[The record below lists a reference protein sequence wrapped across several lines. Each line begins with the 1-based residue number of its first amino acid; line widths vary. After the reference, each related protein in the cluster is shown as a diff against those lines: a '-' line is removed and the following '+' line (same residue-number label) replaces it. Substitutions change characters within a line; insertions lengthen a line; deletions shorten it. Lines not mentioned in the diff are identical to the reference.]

1 MVSPDPAGPGRNQKT
16 CLKDIL
22 VVVVVFELVV
32 VVVVV
37 VVRILGDDYDY
48 DYDNDNDNGSDI
60 EISLAGCSRF
70 PRQVANRVVRRFACY
85 ASVRIQ

>member
-1 MVSPDPAGPGRNQKT
+1 MVNPDPAGPGRNQKT

-22 VVVVVFELVV
+22 VVVL

-48 DYDNDNDNGSDI
+48 DNDNDGDGDGDGDI
-60 EISLAGCSRF
+60 EISLLACSRF